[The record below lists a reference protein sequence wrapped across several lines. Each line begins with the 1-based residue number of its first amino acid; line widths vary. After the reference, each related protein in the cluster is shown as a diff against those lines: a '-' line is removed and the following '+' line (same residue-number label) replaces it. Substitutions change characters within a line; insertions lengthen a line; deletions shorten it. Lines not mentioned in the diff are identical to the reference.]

1 MKVLTTGQF
10 HGQTNKIHTLDGI
23 TLTDT
28 EYTQAKVD
36 WHYHETAYFTF
47 ILQGQVLEG
56 NKKEIYTCTPSSLLF
71 HHWQEPHYNIKPEG
85 YTRGFHIEIEKQWF
99 EKYDLRD
106 HHLEGS
112 FNISSPEIKLLLYK
126 IFGESKQLD
135 VASILSI
142 ECLLLQGLSELNHQ
156 QKNITSKKPLWVE
169 KLRAILQ
176 EESNRNLSL
185 HSLVQTLDIHP
196 VHLSRCFPK
205 YFNCTLGEYIRKVRI
220 EKAISLL
227 PIKKYSLTE
236 IAFECGFADQSHFT
250 RNFKELVGFN
260 PLAYRRILLS

>member
-36 WHYHETAYFTF
+36 WHYHENAYFTF

-112 FNISSPEIKLLLYK
+112 FNISSPEI
-126 IFGESKQLD
+126 
-135 VASILSI
+135 
-142 ECLLLQGLSELNHQ
+142 
-156 QKNITSKKPLWVE
+156 KNITSKKPLWVE